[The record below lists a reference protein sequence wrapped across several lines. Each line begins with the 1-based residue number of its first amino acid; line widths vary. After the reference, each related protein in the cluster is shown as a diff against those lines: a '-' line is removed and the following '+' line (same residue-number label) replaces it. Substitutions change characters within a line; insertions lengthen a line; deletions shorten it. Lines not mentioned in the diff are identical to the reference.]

1 MTDRGVPERGVT
13 PDRGVTTDR
22 GTAERAAEA
31 AAAPSWESAT
41 AGEVLSAYLH
51 AQAGDFLR
59 SLRLHRESGSD
70 VREAAE
76 AARLLR
82 RAARRISGALYVYRP
97 LTDTAWSDELRTE
110 LAWLSGTLARE
121 HAYAERLDRLRG
133 ALHRLS
139 GAGGPSDR
147 SSQGEGTA
155 AEFAS
160 SGEWPAEGATNGAH
174 ARSAARTAR
183 GGVTVAVDG
192 AGGPSGTA
200 GAGGTAGAAGTAAA
214 VPPRS
219 TRAARRSVSLAAGA
233 PGSGAADPV
242 GGQGA
247 RPGPADPGGGAEGAA
262 GTSRDEARAAGR
274 RRGERG
280 ERGDKSGRTAKGE
293 KTDRPGRPGAAH
305 QRAGAEDEAR
315 GGALTVGAARA
326 GALLERQLTLART
339 RAHTAALEA
348 LGSSRFHAVADTVAL
363 LASDAPLDE
372 ANAARPAGQ
381 VLPPLAELANRRLAE
396 AVEALPLIR
405 AGHPYNAEA
414 LVHGLAAT
422 SAADAPPASERQ
434 DAPWHQ
440 VRHLLRLRRYA
451 LEVLDQVWQQP
462 DGAGGPGGSG
472 PGGSGPG
479 GSGPGGSGPG
489 GSGPGGS
496 GPGGSGPGGSGPGG
510 SVPADAE
517 PPLSVR
523 LLAAGQALER
533 HRDAAEAA
541 AAAAAAARTPRIA
554 PATAY
559 ALGVL
564 HADQRHEV
572 EAARFAFGRIWRR
585 VATRAS

>member
-1 MTDRGVPERGVT
+1 MPGGDGVVQRHDLPPAGMTGAADPAADPSCPGNDGVTDR
-13 PDRGVTTDR
+13 
-22 GTAERAAEA
+22 AAQA

-70 VREAAE
+70 VQEAAE

-82 RAARRISGALYVYRP
+82 RSARRISGALYVYRP
-97 LTDTAWSDELRTE
+97 LTDTAWSDQLRTE

-147 SSQGEGTA
+147 SPQGEAEVTSPGERLPDGTA
-155 AEFAS
+155 HAAN
-160 SGEWPAEGATNGAH
+160 ANATH
-174 ARSAARTAR
+174 ATATSAARTAR
-183 GGVTVAVDG
+183 GGVTLAVDG
-192 AGGPSGTA
+192 AGGPSGA
-200 GAGGTAGAAGTAAA
+200 PGP
-214 VPPRS
+214 VPRS
-219 TRAARRSVSLAAGA
+219 TRATRRSVSLAAGA
-233 PGSGAADPV
+233 PGGGAADPV

-247 RPGPADPGGGAEGAA
+247 RPGPADTGGGAEGAA
-262 GTSRDEARAAGR
+262 GTSRDRDEGRTAGR

-280 ERGDKSGRTAKGE
+280 DKGGRGTKGE
-293 KTDRPGRPGAAH
+293 KGERTGQPGAAH
-305 QRAGAEDEAR
+305 QRAGAEEEAR

-363 LASDAPLDE
+363 LASEAPLDD
-372 ANAARPAGQ
+372 AGAARPAGQ
-381 VLPPLAELANRRLAE
+381 VLPPLADLANRRLTE

-451 LEVLDQVWQQP
+451 LEVLDRAAWQQ
-462 DGAGGPGGSG
+462 DGPSGANGTGPTGSG
-472 PGGSGPG
+472 PTGPG
-479 GSGPGGSGPG
+479 A
-489 GSGPGGS
+489 
-496 GPGGSGPGGSGPGG
+496 
-510 SVPADAE
+510 ADAE

-585 VATRAS
+585 VAARAS